1 MDLVALTDARA
12 VADGNEGEDDAVVTD
27 LHVVLDIHEG
37 EYLTVVADLRLGRN
51 LGFGRNF
58 VHFIHFFRS
67 QETGVRSL

>member
-1 MDLVALTDARA
+1 MDLVALADARA

-27 LHVVLDIHEG
+27 LHVVLNIHEG
-37 EYLTVVADLRLGRN
+37 EYLAILADLRLWAY
-51 LGFGRNF
+51 LGFRGNF